1 MTPENIKNIKKM
13 NAKELQKKLKNTT
26 DEGMQIFFL
35 TELGKFS
42 KGPTV
47 QETLLRYTESPSVAL
62 RSTAFDAL
70 IKNGNKEVISA
81 AIKHLDDEYKVV
93 IRCIELLGFHC
104 VVNTIPLLKSLMDS
118 PNKWI
123 RFYAADNLGDMND
136 DSLISFLSTQ
146 LEGEIEDIVRSGCYS
161 GIIKLVEYEEDIPF
175 WIGKMGELLMNTK
188 DPDAAY
194 VTINSLTDFADA
206 PFSKQIVTILQ
217 SRLDIE
223 EDKKLS
229 RLLEWSLA
237 CIEQW
242 EKL

>member
-1 MTPENIKNIKKM
+1 MLKSYK
-13 NAKELQKKLKNTT
+13 KKLKNTT
-26 DEGMQIFFL
+26 DEGIQIFL
-35 TELGKFS
+35 LSELGKFS

-47 QETLLRYTESPSVAL
+47 QDTLLRYTESPSVAL

-70 IKNGNKEVISA
+70 IKNGHKEVINA

-93 IRCIELLGFHC
+93 IRCIELLGFHRILKA
-104 VVNTIPLLKSLMDS
+104 IPLLKSLMNN

-123 RFYAADNLGDMND
+123 QFYAADNLGDMND

-161 GIIKLVEYEEDIPF
+161 GIIKLVEYEEDVPF

-206 PFSKQIVTILQ
+206 PFSKQIITILQ
-217 SRLDIE
+217 SRLDVE
-223 EDKKLS
+223 EDNKLI

-237 CIEQW
+237 CIERW